1 MARHNNRCTR
11 LLIVFNK
18 NLLQHIL
25 AARVEEVERFVEN
38 NQFGTVEQRRY
49 DAHLVAIAR
58 REIAYVLLLVE
69 YLAAHQRLEVDKAF
83 RNLLLR
89 HARHTTD
96 EVEIFLRR
104 EEVDEETVVD
114 VRTGIRFPVLA
125 QRRIDRR
132 APSNSPV
139 GGELEAAWN
148 KFNAIRRRM
157 HSNNTFVRLQKVEHE
172 AEKRSLA
179 GTVVAH
185 KTKNIT
191 VVDGETFNVYGSV
204 RAEVFLKI
212 TEFYF
217 HKLLIIYILTLAS
230 GTSPCSFLC
239 IQLLPPAFPLRA
251 SVRHR
256 VHLQVPCR

>member
-1 MARHNNRCTR
+1 MVVEVFYYHAVLKQRDACRYLSGVLQVVARHDDRGTR
-11 LLIVFNK
+11 LLVVFNK
-18 NLLQHIL
+18 NLLQHVL
-25 AARVEEVERFVEN
+25 AARVEEVERLVEN
-38 NQFGTVEQRRY
+38 NQFGTVEKRRD

-58 REIAYVLLLVE
+58 REVAYVLLLVE
-69 YLAAHQRLEVDKAF
+69 YLAAHQRLKVGKAF
-83 RNLLLR
+83 RNLILR

-96 EVEIFLRR
+96 EVEILLRR

-125 QRRIDRR
+125 QRRIDWR
-132 APSNSPV
+132 ALSNSPV

-148 KFNAIRRRM
+148 KFNVIRRRM
-157 HSNNTFVRLQKVEHE
+157 HSNNTFVRLQKVEHK

-185 KTKNIT
+185 KTKNVTI
-191 VVDGETFNVYGSV
+191 VDGETFNVHGSV

-217 HKLLIIYILTLAS
+217 HILSNYLHSNSCFRNFA
-230 GTSPCSFLC
+230 
-239 IQLLPPAFPLRA
+239 
-251 SVRHR
+251 V
-256 VHLQVPCR
+256 